1 MSRETSRLLA
11 MVSALVVL
19 PTLVALF
26 ALAFVV
32 MPIFLPSL
40 AIVGGIMKATNR

>member
-1 MSRETSRLLA
+1 MVRPEVRVLA
-11 MVSALVVL
+11 LGAALVLL